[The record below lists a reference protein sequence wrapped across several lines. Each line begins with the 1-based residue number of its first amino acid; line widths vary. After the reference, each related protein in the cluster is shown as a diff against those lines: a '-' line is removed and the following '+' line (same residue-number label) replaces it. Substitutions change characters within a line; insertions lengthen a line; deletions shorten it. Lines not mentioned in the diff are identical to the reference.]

1 MACDKRSVLLT
12 CPLLLRAARREP
24 SDLTI
29 ATPAILRPSDTD
41 FDTESFHKLLQ
52 HYATTRSPVPR
63 RRNQTRLGVGGGVV
77 PTSREFAFAT
87 IGTQPSSFCIG
98 LGAWKEMLGM
108 PRPILV
114 VTSRYPKEVEDRIDR
129 DYNARRDP
137 NQFPFSQQKLLS
149 ASEGAD
155 ALFIT
160 PADRLE
166 SRFFQKVSSTVK
178 VIATYS
184 VGFEHI
190 DLEAAARR
198 KIQVAYTPGVNSE
211 ATADIAMLL
220 LLGAS
225 RRAYEA
231 QELVRTG
238 TWKPL
243 SPDMLLGW
251 QVGGKVLG
259 ILGMGRVGQA
269 VARRARGFG
278 MKIHYCNASEL
289 PAEIAGDAVCH
300 RDPSD
305 LLRASQFLS
314 LHAPETPQT
323 RHFLNSK
330 TISLLPPGAI
340 VVNTA
345 RGGLVVDDDLIAA
358 LKSGWVAAA
367 GLDVFEGEPKLHPEY
382 LSLKNTFL
390 LPHIGSA
397 TIETRTAMGMLAL
410 DNVEAVL
417 NGRPAP
423 TLVPSVVGNG
433 LRH

>member
-1 MACDKRSVLLT
+1 MTK
-12 CPLLLRAARREP
+12 
-24 SDLTI
+24 
-29 ATPAILRPSDTD
+29 
-41 FDTESFHKLLQ
+41 
-52 HYATTRSPVPR
+52 
-63 RRNQTRLGVGGGVV
+63 
-77 PTSREFAFAT
+77 
-87 IGTQPSSFCIG
+87 
-98 LGAWKEMLGM
+98 
-108 PRPILV
+108 PILV

-129 DYNARRDP
+129 DFNVRRNP
-137 NQFPFSQQKLLS
+137 NQSPFNQEQLLS
-149 ASEGAD
+149 AAEGAD

-160 PADRLE
+160 PADRLD
-166 SRFFQKVSSTVK
+166 SGFFQKVSSTVRI
-178 VIATYS
+178 VATFS

-198 KIQVAYTPGVNSE
+198 KIPVAYTPGVNHE

-238 TWKPL
+238 AWKPL

-251 QVGGKVLG
+251 QVGGKTLG
-259 ILGMGRVGQA
+259 IMGMGRVGRA

-278 MKIHYCNASEL
+278 MRIHYCDASEL
-289 PAEIAGDAVCH
+289 PAEIAGGAVYH
-300 RDPSD
+300 KDPSD
-305 LLRASQFLS
+305 LLRVSQFLS

-358 LKSGWVAAA
+358 LKSGRVAAA

-382 LSLKNTFL
+382 VSLKNTFL

-410 DNVEAVL
+410 DTVAAVL

-423 TLVPSVVGNG
+423 TIVPGRSQESI
-433 LRH
+433 

>member
-1 MACDKRSVLLT
+1 MTK
-12 CPLLLRAARREP
+12 
-24 SDLTI
+24 
-29 ATPAILRPSDTD
+29 
-41 FDTESFHKLLQ
+41 
-52 HYATTRSPVPR
+52 
-63 RRNQTRLGVGGGVV
+63 
-77 PTSREFAFAT
+77 
-87 IGTQPSSFCIG
+87 
-98 LGAWKEMLGM
+98 
-108 PRPILV
+108 PILV
-114 VTSRYPKEVEDRIDR
+114 VTSRYTKEVEDRIDR
-129 DYNARRDP
+129 DYNARRNP
-137 NQFPFSQQKLLS
+137 NQFPFSQQELLS
-149 ASEGAD
+149 AAEGAD

-160 PADRLE
+160 PADRLDSE
-166 SRFFQKVSSTVK
+166 FFQKVSSTVR

-198 KIQVAYTPGVNSE
+198 KMPVAYTPGVNSE

-238 TWKPL
+238 AWRPM

-259 ILGMGRVGQA
+259 ILGMGHVGQA

-278 MKIHYCNASEL
+278 MKIHYYDTKEL
-289 PAEIAGDAVCH
+289 PAEIAGDAVYQD
-300 RDPSD
+300 DPLD
-305 LLRASQFLS
+305 LLRVSQFLT

-323 RHFLNSK
+323 RHFLNSQ
-330 TISLLPPGAI
+330 TISLLPAGAI

-358 LKSGWVAAA
+358 LKSGRIAAA
-367 GLDVFEGEPKLHPEY
+367 GLDVYEGEPKLHPEY
-382 LSLKNTFL
+382 ISLKNTFL

-417 NGRPAP
+417 NGKPAP
-423 TLVPSVVGNG
+423 TVVPGRSQELVS
-433 LRH
+433 L